1 MTDNLGRGL
10 GVFYRASEERLFKQA
25 LEADEKGEYIEA
37 FHLYMKVAEMRGDFK
52 VKALNNAAVILAENG
67 FTSRAVELLKEAA
80 VEDPSNNDVKRNLET
95 LEGEAEL

>member
-1 MTDNLGRGL
+1 MTENLGRGL

-52 VKALNNAAVILAENG
+52 VKALNNAAIILAENG
-67 FTSRAVELLKEAA
+67 FTSRAIELLKKASE
-80 VEDPSNNDVKRNLET
+80 EDPSNRDVRRNLET
-95 LEGEAEL
+95 LEEDAEL